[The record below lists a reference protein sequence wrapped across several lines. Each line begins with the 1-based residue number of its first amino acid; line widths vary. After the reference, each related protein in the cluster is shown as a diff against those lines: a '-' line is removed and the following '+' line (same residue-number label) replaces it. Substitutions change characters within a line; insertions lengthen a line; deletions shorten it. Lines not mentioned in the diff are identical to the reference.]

1 MADGRAGTAARAN
14 AAHRSWGLPRIIR
27 NRPLVWRH
35 LRRGCSNWAGLWR
48 TSEPSQARVSCH
60 LRLCHHPST
69 QVEPP
74 YVNAQRARDGR
85 VRYWYFWRVGR
96 RWRLQG
102 EPMSPEFMAEYH
114 RLLAAT
120 KPVAAPGPRERPAGS
135 FGALADTYFGSPEV
149 RSKRPSTQKMY
160 RLVIEPL
167 TEKAGSA
174 P

>member
-1 MADGRAGTAARAN
+1 MSMRKEPVMVGCATGISGALDADGVY
-14 AAHRSWGLPRIIR
+14 S
-27 NRPLVWRH
+27 
-35 LRRGCSNWAGLWR
+35 
-48 TSEPSQARVSCH
+48 
-60 LRLCHHPST
+60 
-69 QVEPP
+69 
-74 YVNAQRARDGR
+74 
-85 VRYWYFWRVGR
+85 
-96 RWRLQG
+96 
-102 EPMSPEFMAEYH
+102 EPMSPEFMPEYH